1 MSRAS
6 SRENRFMSFPPFK
19 KFWGLLFR
27 RAASRKLR
35 ERPGTNEHATKQNS
49 HQMAGHQMPAA
60 HVPQGGAALLALG
73 LALGAPVG
81 EGTALGQVD
90 GAGDIAL

>member
-1 MSRAS
+1 
-6 SRENRFMSFPPFK
+6 
-19 KFWGLLFR
+19 
-27 RAASRKLR
+27 
-35 ERPGTNEHATKQNS
+35 
-49 HQMAGHQMPAA
+49 MPAA
-60 HVPQGGAALLALG
+60 HVPQGGTALLALG